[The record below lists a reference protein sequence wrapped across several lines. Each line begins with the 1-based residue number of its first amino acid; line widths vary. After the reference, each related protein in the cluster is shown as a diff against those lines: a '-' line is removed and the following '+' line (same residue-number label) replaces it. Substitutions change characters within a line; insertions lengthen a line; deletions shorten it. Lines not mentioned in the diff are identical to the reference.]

1 LLSEVLSEVSSESSL
16 AMTASPPPPPVKVKS
31 TKDYKELLEGVKAED
46 IMKGDVK
53 AIVGGIN

>member
-1 LLSEVLSEVSSESSL
+1 MLAEVSSESSTFKL
-16 AMTASPPPPPVKVKS
+16 AQTLSPPPPPVKVKS
-31 TKDYKELLEGVKAED
+31 TKDYKELLEGVDAEA

>member
-1 LLSEVLSEVSSESSL
+1 MLAEVSSESSTFKL
-16 AMTASPPPPPVKVKS
+16 AQTGLFDGRSTVKS
-31 TKDYKELLEGVKAED
+31 TKDYKELLEGVDAEA